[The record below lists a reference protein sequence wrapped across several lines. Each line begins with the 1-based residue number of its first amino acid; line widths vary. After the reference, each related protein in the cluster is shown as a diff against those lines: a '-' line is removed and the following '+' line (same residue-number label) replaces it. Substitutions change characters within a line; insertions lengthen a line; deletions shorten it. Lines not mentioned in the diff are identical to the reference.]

1 MSEVATIKLS
11 TAQWQRVL
19 LLLQG
24 VQLMLALPALLLLPF
39 WVVVVP
45 LVSGFWQ
52 WGVLRGR
59 LRTWSVWAKLA
70 VILILPALLV
80 LAGFRPTSLEFYIA
94 VAYIGGALKLLEMK
108 TYRDALL
115 VVLMAVFLLACFF
128 LLDQGIGYTLYAAFG
143 SSVCLLAL
151 AAMHAP
157 AGLRILDGWR
167 MTAQALIITAP
178 FMVVLFLLFPRLE
191 PLWRMPLSSDVART
205 GISSTMSPGEIAQL
219 VQSDELVFRAQF
231 TGDMPPP
238 STLYWR
244 VMTLDFFS
252 GGRWYQSSERGDLP
266 GRQNLQPAD
275 ALMAKPDAEQ
285 WAYELTL
292 APTGQRWV
300 PTLEH
305 LVSGYTANAVRTAD
319 QRLVWR
325 EELKRADRLIAQAA
339 SVVSWPDQT
348 QQQRSALRLPETG
361 NPRAR
366 ELAQEMRRAST
377 SDHDFAWQVMR
388 MFSGQDFRYTLQ
400 PNTMVSSDSIDEF
413 IFTQQAGFCAHYA
426 EAFVFMLRAAGVPA
440 RVVVGYLG
448 GQRSADGTYLRVR
461 QREAHA
467 WAEVWLD
474 DAWQRFDPTA
484 MVAPDRIE
492 FQLDATQTED
502 GALLRNN
509 WLSDGESPWL
519 QQLYWRWDRV
529 QYNWQR
535 WVLNFSDQDQ
545 AGIWQRWLTG
555 QSVKSIAILTLF
567 IFLSL
572 FGSWYIVLL
581 VGKNKYKFGVRGLE
595 YRARKYCQ
603 RRAPDLPDHQG
614 LSLWVRRLETQD
626 TELAKA
632 LGAFAA
638 VYLPLVYGRNSSD
651 PELHRAARLHLQ
663 YLELITRQ

>member
-1 MSEVATIKLS
+1 MSDVTTVKLS
-11 TAQWQRVL
+11 TVQWQKVL

-24 VQLMLALPALLLLPF
+24 VQVMLAVPAFLLLPF
-39 WVVVVP
+39 WVVAVP
-45 LVSGFWQ
+45 LVSSFWQ

-59 LRTWSVWAKLA
+59 LRTWSVWSKLL
-70 VILILPALLV
+70 VILVLPVLLV

-115 VVLMAVFLLACFF
+115 VVLMAIFLLACFF
-128 LLDQGIGYTLYAAFG
+128 LLDQGMGYALYAALG

-157 AGLRILDGWR
+157 VGLRLLDGWR
-167 MTAQALIITAP
+167 MTAQALLITAP
-178 FMVVLFLLFPRLE
+178 FMVALFLLFPRLE

-205 GISSTMSPGEIAQL
+205 GISSTMSPGEISQL

-231 TGDMPPP
+231 VGDMPPP
-238 STLYWR
+238 SALYWR
-244 VMTLDFFS
+244 VMTLDYYS
-252 GGRWYQSSERGDLP
+252 GRRWYQSAERGDLP
-266 GRQNLQPAD
+266 GRQNLQSSS
-275 ALMAKPDAEQ
+275 ALVAAQDAER
-285 WAYELTL
+285 WTYELTL
-292 APTGQRWV
+292 APTGQRWI

-305 LVSGYTANAVRTAD
+305 LLAGYSANAVRTGD

-325 EELKRADRLIAQAA
+325 EDLKRADRLTAEAA
-339 SVVSWPDQT
+339 DAVVWPDQSS
-348 QQQRSALRLPETG
+348 QRQSALHLPDTG
-361 NPRAR
+361 NPRVRA
-366 ELAQEMRRAST
+366 LAQEMHRASAD
-377 SDHDFAWQVMR
+377 DHDFAWQVMR
-388 MFSGQDFRYTLQ
+388 LFAGEDFRYTLQ
-400 PNTMVSSDSIDEF
+400 PTAMAGNDSIDDF

-426 EAFVFMLRAAGVPA
+426 EAFVFMLRAAGIPA

-448 GQRSADGTYLRVR
+448 GQRSADGSYLRVR

-492 FQLDATQTED
+492 FQLDSSVAEA

-509 WLSDGESPWL
+509 WFSEDRSPWI
-519 QQLYWRWDRV
+519 QQLYWHWDGV

-545 AGIWQRWLTG
+545 AGIWQRWLTH
-555 QSVKSIAILTLF
+555 QSVTSVAVVTLF
-567 IFLSL
+567 IFLAL

-581 VGKNKYKFGVRGLE
+581 VDKNKYKFGVRGLE

-603 RRAPDLPDHQG
+603 RRAPNLPDHQG
-614 LSLWVRRLETQD
+614 FKLWVARLEAQDPELAAALSL
-626 TELAKA
+626 
-632 LGAFAA
+632 FAA
-638 VYLPLVYGRNSSD
+638 AYLPLVYGKKSGD
-651 PELHRAARLHLQ
+651 PELQRLARFHLQ
-663 YLELITRQ
+663 HLERITRR